1 MAKKNGSKNAGHAAK
16 AAKTQGAKREGS
28 LAAIIDPYLIGG
40 GHLVRDI
47 AAEVA
52 RKAGEAAKGRDI
64 EANVRARI
72 VSFKRKGWS
81 VVKDAE
87 KRVKVVQAKA

>member
-1 MAKKNGSKNAGHAAK
+1 MAKKNGNGKGGAAAK
-16 AAKTQGAKREGS
+16 KQRGKKEGS
-28 LAAIIDPYLIGG
+28 LAAIIDPYLIEG

-47 AAEVA
+47 ASEVTK
-52 RKAGEAAKGRDI
+52 RAGEAAKGRDI
-64 EANVRARI
+64 EANVRARL

-87 KRVKVVQAKA
+87 KRVKVVQPAA